1 MRQSLVSQARRAA
14 KPGAP
19 AILSLPGT
27 SLTFLLTGFTW
38 LGISFLLGIA
48 LIIGL
53 VYGIPLPR
61 WLKPVHVHGALVG
74 GILQLAIGGL
84 LVFIARDSDRKDAHA
99 QRQRFFWDCGL
110 GT

>member
-1 MRQSLVSQARRAA
+1 HSPQSGDWSRLGPDQSFLFLSRTMRESLVPPSQARRAA
-14 KPGAP
+14 KRGAP

-61 WLKPVHVHGALVG
+61 WLKPVRCEGV
-74 GILQLAIGGL
+74 LAGGL
-84 LVFIARDSDRKDAHA
+84 RDSRTAG
-99 QRQRFFWDCGL
+99 RL
-110 GT
+110 